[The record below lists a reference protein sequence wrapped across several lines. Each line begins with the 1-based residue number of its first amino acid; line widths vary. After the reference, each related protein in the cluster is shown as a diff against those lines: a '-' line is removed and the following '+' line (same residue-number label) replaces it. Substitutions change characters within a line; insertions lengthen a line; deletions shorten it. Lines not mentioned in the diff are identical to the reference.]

1 MEFMNT
7 VKQTAL
13 VTGAN
18 KGIGFETAR
27 QLAQL
32 GFTVWLGCRD
42 QERGESAA
50 KELAGDGD
58 VRLVSLDV
66 TDTESVRAAAVRIG
80 DETGALDVLVNNA
93 GVAIGEGEGLPSTVR
108 PETIQRT
115 LDVNFYGALRV
126 TQVFLPLLQKAQAGR
141 IVNVS
146 TTLGSITTLVSPGNP
161 LGQIPAFAYPASKTL
176 LNALTGWLAVELR
189 GTPVKIN
196 SVCPGANAT
205 DMNPNPGAQYPSE
218 GAKVVVRAA
227 TLEADGPS
235 GSFFDVNGP
244 VGW

>member
-1 MEFMNT
+1 MAFMNT
-7 VKQTAL
+7 TKQTAL

-27 QLAQL
+27 QLAQR
-32 GFTVWLGCRD
+32 GFTVWLGSRD

-50 KELAGDGD
+50 KDLADDGD
-58 VRLVSLDV
+58 VRFVSLDV
-66 TDTESVRAAAVRIG
+66 TDEQSVRAAAVRIG

-93 GVAIGEGEGLPSTVR
+93 AVAIAEGEGRPSTVR
-108 PETIQRT
+108 PETIQQAF
-115 LDVNFYGALRV
+115 DVNFYGALRV
-126 TQVFLPLLQKAQAGR
+126 TQAFLPLVQMAQAGR

-146 TTLGSITTLVSPGNP
+146 STLGSITTVVLPGSPLAQFP
-161 LGQIPAFAYPASKTL
+161 FFAYPASKTL
-176 LNALTGWLAVELR
+176 LNALTGWLAVELKE
-189 GTPVKIN
+189 TPIKVN
-196 SVCPGANAT
+196 SVCPGSNAT
-205 DMNPNPGAQYPSE
+205 DMNNDPGAQHPAE

>member
-1 MEFMNT
+1 MRTTN
-7 VKQTAL
+7 KTAL

-32 GFTVWLGCRD
+32 GFTVWLGSRD
-42 QERGESAA
+42 QERGEAA
-50 KELAGDGD
+50 VKELTDDGD
-58 VRLVSLDV
+58 VRFVSLDV
-66 TDTESVRAAAVRIG
+66 TDAESVRAAVVRIG
-80 DETGALDVLVNNA
+80 EETGALDVLVNNA
-93 GVAIGEGEGLPSTVR
+93 GTAVAEGEGRPSTVR
-108 PETIQRT
+108 LETIQQT

-126 TQVFLPLLQKAQAGR
+126 TQAFLPLLQKAQAGR

-146 TTLGSITTLVSPGNP
+146 TTLGSITTLVSPGSP
-161 LGQIPAFAYPASKTL
+161 LGQVPAFAYPASKTL

-189 GTPVKIN
+189 GTPVKVN

-205 DMNPNPGAQYPSE
+205 DMNPGPGTQHPSE

-227 TLEADGPS
+227 TLETDGPT
-235 GSFFDVNGP
+235 GSFFDVNGT
-244 VGW
+244 VSW